1 VFGADEVL
9 VERVGREGWAL
20 AESDGLTVALELAL
34 DEELE
39 QEGDVYDLIHTLNSM
54 RKDTGLELTDR
65 IRVTLPRSQEGLLD
79 HADWIARETLATS
92 VELGD
97 VDEPSID
104 RAK

>member
-1 VFGADEVL
+1 M
-9 VERVGREGWAL
+9 
-20 AESDGLTVALELAL
+20 
-34 DEELE
+34 
-39 QEGDVYDLIHTLNSM
+39 YDLIHRLNSM
-54 RKDTGLELTDR
+54 RKDEGLELTDR
-65 IRVTLPRSQEGLLD
+65 IRVTLPRAQERLLE

>member
-1 VFGADEVL
+1 

-20 AESDGLTVALELAL
+20 AEADGLTVALELAL
-34 DEELE
+34 DDELE
-39 QEGDVYDLIHTLNSM
+39 QEGEVYDLIHRLNSM
-54 RKDTGLELTDR
+54 RKDEGLELTDR
-65 IRVTLPRSQEGLLD
+65 IRVTIPRGQERLLE

-97 VDEPSID
+97 VDEPSIA